1 MAEPEAELQ
10 TLQYYL
16 NEYSQ
21 QAEIFSRQL
30 EMIEQKRIESLAAIE
45 TMKNLVGDRDSPVL
59 LPIGGGTMVR
69 AKVSDPEKVLVNI
82 GSDVVIQRTN
92 GEAITFLQEKITE
105 MEAMEKK
112 VAATIEQLRGQM
124 AEIAQRIETT
134 YVQQQQRS
142 QG

>member
-1 MAEPEAELQ
+1 MAEPEADLQ

-45 TMKNLVGDRDSPVL
+45 TMKALAADPDSLAL
-59 LPIGGGTMVR
+59 LPLGGGTMVR
-69 AKVSDPEKVLVNI
+69 VKVTGPDKILVNI
-82 GSDVVIQRTN
+82 GADVVMQRTN

-112 VAATIEQLRGQM
+112 VAATIDQLRSQM
-124 AEIAQRIETT
+124 AEIARKIETT
-134 YVQQQQRS
+134 YVEQGRARS
-142 QG
+142 

>member
-1 MAEPEAELQ
+1 MAEPEADLQ

-16 NEYSQ
+16 NEYGQ

-45 TMKNLVGDRDSPVL
+45 TMKNLAGDRDSPVL
-59 LPIGGGTMVR
+59 LPLGGGTMVR
-69 AKVSDPEKVLVNI
+69 AKVSDPEKILVNI

-92 GEAITFLQEKITE
+92 GEAITFLQEKIAE

-112 VAATIEQLRGQM
+112 VAATIDQLRGQM

-134 YVQQQQRS
+134 YVQQQRT

>member
-1 MAEPEAELQ
+1 MAEPEADLQ

-45 TMKNLVGDRDSPVL
+45 TMKNLAGDRDSPVL

-69 AKVSDPEKVLVNI
+69 AKVSDPEKILVNI

-112 VAATIEQLRGQM
+112 VAATIDQLRGQM

-134 YVQQQQRS
+134 YVQQQRS

>member
-1 MAEPEAELQ
+1 MAEPEADLQ
-10 TLQYYL
+10 SLQFYL

-45 TMKNLVGDRDSPVL
+45 TMKALAADRDSLAL
-59 LPIGGGTMVR
+59 LPLGGGTMVR
-69 AKVSDPEKVLVNI
+69 VKVSDPEKVLVNI
-82 GSDVVIQRTN
+82 GSDVVVQRTN

-112 VAATIEQLRGQM
+112 VAQTIEQLRMQM
-124 AEIAQRIETT
+124 GEIARRIETT
-134 YVQQQQRS
+134 YVQQKDS

>member
-1 MAEPEAELQ
+1 MAEPEADLQ

-45 TMKNLVGDRDSPVL
+45 TMKNLTGDRDSPVL

-69 AKVSDPEKVLVNI
+69 AKVSDPEKILVNI

-92 GEAITFLQEKITE
+92 GEAITFLQEKIAE

-112 VAATIEQLRGQM
+112 VAATIEQLRMQM
-124 AEIAQRIETT
+124 AEIAQRIEIT
-134 YVQQQQRS
+134 YVQQQRT

>member
-1 MAEPEAELQ
+1 MAGPEADLQ

-45 TMKNLVGDRDSPVL
+45 TMKALAADTDSPVL
-59 LPIGGGTMVR
+59 LPLGGGTMVR
-69 AKVSDPEKVLVNI
+69 VRVGDPEKILVNI
-82 GSDVVIQRTN
+82 GSDVIVQRTS
-92 GEAITFLQEKITE
+92 GEAITFLQERITE

-112 VAATIEQLRGQM
+112 VAATIDQLRGQM
-124 AEIAQRIETT
+124 AEVARQIEST
-134 YVQQQQRS
+134 YVRQERP

>member
-1 MAEPEAELQ
+1 MAGPEADLQ

-16 NEYSQ
+16 NEYGQ

-45 TMKNLVGDRDSPVL
+45 TMKALAADRDSPAL
-59 LPIGGGTMVR
+59 LPLGGGTMVR
-69 AKVSDPEKVLVNI
+69 VRVGDPEKVLLNI
-82 GSDVVIQRTN
+82 GSDVVVQRTS
-92 GEAITFLQEKITE
+92 GEAITFLQEKIAE

-112 VAATIEQLRGQM
+112 VAQTIEQLRAQM
-124 AEIAQRIETT
+124 AEIARQIEAE
-134 YVQQQQRS
+134 YVQQQGP

>member
-1 MAEPEAELQ
+1 MAEPEADLQ

-30 EMIEQKRIESLAAIE
+30 EMIEQKRIEYLAAIE
-45 TMKNLVGDRDSPVL
+45 TMKNLAGDRDSPVL

-69 AKVSDPEKVLVNI
+69 AKVSDPEKILVNI

-112 VAATIEQLRGQM
+112 VAATIDQLRGQM

-134 YVQQQQRS
+134 YVQQQRS

>member
-1 MAEPEAELQ
+1 MPEPEADLQ

-16 NEYSQ
+16 NEYGQ

-30 EMIEQKRIESLAAIE
+30 EVIEQKRIESLAAIE
-45 TMKNLVGDRDSPVL
+45 TMKAIAADRDTPAL
-59 LPIGGGTMVR
+59 LPLGGGTMVR
-69 AKVSDPEKVLVNI
+69 VKVSDPERILVNI
-82 GSDVVIQRTN
+82 GSDVVVQRTN

-112 VAATIEQLRGQM
+112 VAQTIEQLRGQM
-124 AEIAQRIETT
+124 GEIARRIETE
-134 YVQQQQRS
+134 YVQQART

>member
-1 MAEPEAELQ
+1 MAEPEADLQ
-10 TLQYYL
+10 ALQYYL

-45 TMKNLVGDRDSPVL
+45 TMKNLAGDRDSPVL
-59 LPIGGGTMVR
+59 LPLGGGTMVR
-69 AKVSDPEKVLVNI
+69 AKVTDPEKILVNI

-92 GEAITFLQEKITE
+92 GEAITFLQEKISE
-105 MEAMEKK
+105 MEAMEKR
-112 VAATIEQLRGQM
+112 VAATIEQFRGQM
-124 AEIAQRIETT
+124 AEIAQRIETA
-134 YVQQQQRS
+134 YVQRERG

>member
-1 MAEPEAELQ
+1 MAEPEADLQ

-134 YVQQQQRS
+134 YVQQQRN

>member
-1 MAEPEAELQ
+1 MAEPEADLQ

-45 TMKNLVGDRDSPVL
+45 TMKNLAGDRDSPVL
-59 LPIGGGTMVR
+59 LPLGGGTMVR
-69 AKVSDPEKVLVNI
+69 AKVSDPEKILVNI

-92 GEAITFLQEKITE
+92 GEAVTFLQEKITE

-112 VAATIEQLRGQM
+112 VAATIDQLRNQM

-134 YVQQQQRS
+134 YAQQQRT

>member
-1 MAEPEAELQ
+1 MAEPEADLQ

-16 NEYSQ
+16 NEYGQ

-45 TMKNLVGDRDSPVL
+45 TMKNLAGDRDSPVL

-69 AKVSDPEKVLVNI
+69 AKVSDPEKILVNI
-82 GSDVVIQRTN
+82 GSDVVVQRTN

-112 VAATIEQLRGQM
+112 VAGTIDQLRGQM
-124 AEIAQRIETT
+124 AEIAQRIERS
-134 YVQQQQRS
+134 YVQQQRS

>member
-1 MAEPEAELQ
+1 MAGPEADLQ
-10 TLQYYL
+10 TLQFYL

-45 TMKNLVGDRDSPVL
+45 TMKALPADRDSPVL
-59 LPIGGGTMVR
+59 LSIGGGTMVR
-69 AKVSDPEKVLVNI
+69 ARVADPEKVLVNI
-82 GSDVVIQRTN
+82 GADVIVQRTN

-112 VAATIEQLRGQM
+112 VAQTIEQLRMQM

-134 YVQQQQRS
+134 YVREKGS

>member
-1 MAEPEAELQ
+1 MAEPEADLQ

-16 NEYSQ
+16 NEYGQ

-82 GSDVVIQRTN
+82 GSDVIIQRTN
-92 GEAITFLQEKITE
+92 GEAITFLQEKIAE

-112 VAATIEQLRGQM
+112 VAATIEQLRNQM

-134 YVQQQQRS
+134 YVQQQRS
-142 QG
+142 KG

>member
-1 MAEPEAELQ
+1 MAEPEADLQ

-69 AKVSDPEKVLVNI
+69 AKVSDPEKILVNI

-92 GEAITFLQEKITE
+92 GEAITFLQEKIAE

-112 VAATIEQLRGQM
+112 VAATIEQLRMQM
-124 AEIAQRIETT
+124 AEIAQQIERT
-134 YVQQQQRS
+134 YVHQQRI

>member
-1 MAEPEAELQ
+1 MAEPEADLQ

-59 LPIGGGTMVR
+59 LPLGGGTMVR
-69 AKVSDPEKVLVNI
+69 AKVSDPEKILVNI

-92 GEAITFLQEKITE
+92 GEAVTFLQEKITE

-112 VAATIEQLRGQM
+112 VAGTIDQLRGQM
-124 AEIAQRIETT
+124 AEIAQRIERS
-134 YVQQQQRS
+134 YVQQQRS

>member
-1 MAEPEAELQ
+1 MPEPEADLQ
-10 TLQYYL
+10 ALQYYL
-16 NEYSQ
+16 NEYGQ

-45 TMKNLVGDRDSPVL
+45 AMKAIAADRDAPAL
-59 LPIGGGTMVR
+59 LPLGGGTMVR
-69 AKVSDPEKVLVNI
+69 VKVGDPERILVNI
-82 GSDVVIQRTN
+82 GSDVVVQRTN

-112 VAATIEQLRGQM
+112 VAATIDQLRGQM
-124 AEIAQRIETT
+124 GEIARRIETE
-134 YVQQQQRS
+134 YVQQART

>member
-1 MAEPEAELQ
+1 MAESEGDLQ

-16 NEYSQ
+16 NEYGQ
-21 QAEIFSRQL
+21 QMEIFSRQL

-45 TMKNLVGDRDSPVL
+45 TMKAIAADRDAPVL
-59 LPIGGGTMVR
+59 LPLGGGTMVR
-69 AKVSDPEKVLVNI
+69 ARVGDPEKILVNI
-82 GSDVVIQRTN
+82 GSDVVVQRTN

-112 VAATIEQLRGQM
+112 VAATIDQLRSQM
-124 AEIAQRIETT
+124 ADIARRIETA
-134 YVQQQQRS
+134 YVQQGET

>member
-1 MAEPEAELQ
+1 MAEPEADLQ

-45 TMKNLVGDRDSPVL
+45 TMKALAADPESLAL
-59 LPIGGGTMVR
+59 LPLGGGTMVR
-69 AKVSDPEKVLVNI
+69 VKVTGPDKILVNI
-82 GSDVVIQRTN
+82 GADVVMQRTN
-92 GEAITFLQEKITE
+92 GEAIAFLQEKITE

-112 VAATIEQLRGQM
+112 VAATIDQLRSQM
-124 AEIAQRIETT
+124 AEIARKIETT
-134 YVQQQQRS
+134 YVD
-142 QG
+142 QGRARG

>member
-1 MAEPEAELQ
+1 MAGPEADLQ

-16 NEYSQ
+16 NEYGQ

-45 TMKNLVGDRDSPVL
+45 SMKALTADRDSPAL
-59 LPIGGGTMVR
+59 LPLGGGTMVR
-69 AKVSDPEKVLVNI
+69 VKVSDPEKVLVNI
-82 GSDVVIQRTN
+82 GSDVVVQRTN

-112 VAATIEQLRGQM
+112 VAQTIGELRAQM
-124 AEIAQRIETT
+124 GEIARRIETA
-134 YVQQQQRS
+134 YVQTRNS

>member
-1 MAEPEAELQ
+1 MAGPEADLQ

-45 TMKNLVGDRDSPVL
+45 TMKALAADPDSLAL
-59 LPIGGGTMVR
+59 LPLGGGTMVR
-69 AKVSDPEKVLVNI
+69 VKVNDPEKVLVNI
-82 GSDVVIQRTN
+82 GADVVMQRTN

-112 VAATIEQLRGQM
+112 VAATIDQLRSQM
-124 AEIAQRIETT
+124 AEIARKIETT
-134 YVQQQQRS
+134 YVEQGRARS
-142 QG
+142 

>member
-1 MAEPEAELQ
+1 MAGPEADLQ
-10 TLQYYL
+10 TLQFYL

-45 TMKNLVGDRDSPVL
+45 TMKALAADRDTPAL
-59 LPIGGGTMVR
+59 LPLGGGTMVR
-69 AKVSDPEKVLVNI
+69 VKVSDPEKVLVNI
-82 GSDVVIQRTN
+82 GSDVVVQRTN
-92 GEAITFLQEKITE
+92 GEAIAFLQGKITE

-112 VAATIEQLRGQM
+112 VAQTIGELRAQM
-124 AEIAQRIETT
+124 GEIARRIETT
-134 YVQQQQRS
+134 YVQQKDS

>member
-1 MAEPEAELQ
+1 MAGPEADLQ

-30 EMIEQKRIESLAAIE
+30 EVIEQKRIESLAAIE
-45 TMKNLVGDRDSPVL
+45 AMKAIAAEGDAPAL
-59 LPIGGGTMVR
+59 LPLGGGTMVR
-69 AKVSDPEKVLVNI
+69 VKVSDPERILVNI
-82 GSDVVIQRTN
+82 GSDVVVQRTN

-112 VAATIEQLRGQM
+112 VAATIDQLRGQM
-124 AEIAQRIETT
+124 AEIARRIETE
-134 YVQQQQRS
+134 YVQQSRT

>member
-1 MAEPEAELQ
+1 MAEPEADLQ

-45 TMKNLVGDRDSPVL
+45 TMKALAADPDSLAL
-59 LPIGGGTMVR
+59 LPLGGGTMVR
-69 AKVSDPEKVLVNI
+69 VKVTGPDKILVNI
-82 GSDVVIQRTN
+82 GADVVMQRTN

-112 VAATIEQLRGQM
+112 VAATIDQLRSQM
-124 AEIAQRIETT
+124 AEIARKIEMT
-134 YVQQQQRS
+134 YAE
-142 QG
+142 QGRARG

>member
-1 MAEPEAELQ
+1 MAGPEADLQ

-92 GEAITFLQEKITE
+92 GEAITFLQEKTAE

-112 VAATIEQLRGQM
+112 VAATIEQLRMQM
-124 AEIAQRIETT
+124 AEIAQQIERT
-134 YVQQQQRS
+134 YVHQQRI